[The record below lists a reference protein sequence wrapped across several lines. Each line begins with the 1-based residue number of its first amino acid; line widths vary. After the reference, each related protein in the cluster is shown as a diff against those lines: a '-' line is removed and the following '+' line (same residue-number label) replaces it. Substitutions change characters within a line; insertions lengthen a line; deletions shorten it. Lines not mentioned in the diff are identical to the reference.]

1 MTGWLFLAI
10 AIACNTA
17 ANVLVKAAG
26 MRTLDSVSGTYVSP
40 AFVLGV
46 LLFATNL
53 LFYVQALKQMP
64 LAIGYPVLV
73 GGSMV
78 GVNLLAVLLFGEFM
92 DLRHYLGMAMVFAG
106 IVLLSV

>member
-1 MTGWLFLAI
+1 MTGWLFLTV

-26 MRTLDSVSGTYVSP
+26 IRTLDTVSGTYVSP
-40 AFVLGV
+40 VFVLGV
-46 LLFATNL
+46 ALFATNL

-64 LAIGYPVLV
+64 LAVGYTVLV

-78 GVNLLAVLLFGEFM
+78 GVNLLAVWLFGEVM
-92 DLRHYLGMAMVFAG
+92 DIRHYLGMALVFAG
-106 IVLLSV
+106 IALLSF